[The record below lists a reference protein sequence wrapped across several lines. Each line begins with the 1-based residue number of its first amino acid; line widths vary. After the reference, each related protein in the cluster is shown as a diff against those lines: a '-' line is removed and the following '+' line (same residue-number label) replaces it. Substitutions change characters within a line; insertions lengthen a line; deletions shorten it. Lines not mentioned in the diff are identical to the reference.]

1 MGMNQKLEYLSWI
14 LRVCPVRTGMSR
26 FLSVALQYMLSLPR
40 IHGDEP
46 DVDLSIEEFVEFAL
60 YAQG

>member
-1 MGMNQKLEYLSWI
+1 MSTALGI
-14 LRVCPVRTGMSR
+14 CPVYTGMSR

-46 DVDLSIEEFVEFAL
+46 DVDLSIEEFVESAL

>member
-26 FLSVALQYMLSLPR
+26 FLSVALQYMLSLPS

-46 DVDLSIEEFVEFAL
+46 DVDLSIEEFVESAL

>member
-1 MGMNQKLEYLSWI
+1 
-14 LRVCPVRTGMSR
+14 MSR

-46 DVDLSIEEFVEFAL
+46 DVDLSIEEFVESAL